1 MYFSGYPDPEN
12 FSWTEYLEATQTS
25 AVPAKVFKMVSLYPY
40 TFSTLN
46 NVHVESCLYSAVLSY
61 SSISFFKLKCYFH
74 DQSALLLF
82 KNARE
87 ATHLLLFLCI
97 NIGDN
102 SPA

>member
-46 NVHVESCLYSAVLSY
+46 NVHVESCLYLAVLSY
-61 SSISFFKLKCYFH
+61 SSLSLLNSSVIFMTNLPCFYLKIQGRRLIYCC
-74 DQSALLLF
+74 SCA
-82 KNARE
+82 
-87 ATHLLLFLCI
+87 
-97 NIGDN
+97 
-102 SPA
+102 